1 MLSFIEDQIFTK
13 NHLDQ
18 DIVRSLVDLFK
29 KDFPGL
35 AFQFYELGLQL
46 EYYPRQQVNLGMSM
60 LSVLEIIVGIRVP
73 KMVGI
78 QMVEN
83 YISKMW
89 GKVTYEWGKLFYK
102 ILVLVLMEFIFEL
115 SNVLNT
121 Y

>member
-1 MLSFIEDQIFTK
+1 MLNFIEDQIFTK

-46 EYYPRQQVNLGMSM
+46 EYYPRQQVNLGM
-60 LSVLEIIVGIRVP
+60 LSVLGIIVGIRVP

-83 YISKMW
+83 YIIKFEMW
-89 GKVTYEWGKLFYK
+89 GKVTYYCVCLVKKWCQLGKGLC
-102 ILVLVLMEFIFEL
+102 
-115 SNVLNT
+115 
-121 Y
+121 